1 MSRLGVLTLFSVLL
15 VTSQIASA
23 KDKFQQSGPVHLDKK
38 GEEWARESLKKMS
51 LEQKIGQMFMI
62 WARADFMN
70 IASPEYTVLRD
81 AMCKY
86 HIGGFGITVSFEDGL
101 LSKTPPLETAMLTNQ
116 LQRDSEFPLIFAAD
130 FERGLAFRLEEVTN
144 FPHAMAFGATGDP
157 EFAREA
163 GRITAREA
171 RAIGVQ
177 WNWFPDTDVNSNPEN
192 PVINTRSFG
201 EDPKHVSKMATAYIE
216 GAHEFGMLTTAKHFP
231 GHGDTDVDS
240 HLAVPSIK
248 GDKAHLES
256 VEFPPFEAAI
266 AAGVDAVMVA
276 HVVVPALDSD
286 PNHVATISPEIV
298 TGVLK
303 QQLGFHGLVVTDAL
317 NMRALTKLFPEGG
330 PVAAGRAAVE
340 AVKAGDDVL
349 ILPPDLGGAYNGLL
363 LAVRSGEIPESR
375 IDESVLKILRAK
387 ASVGLNKA
395 TQVDIDAVNRI
406 VALPA
411 SQAKAQEIAD
421 EAVALV
427 RDNNRVLPLKVTI
440 QGTNPPQNSY
450 PSTAENRASTLVLI
464 FTPDMRSDA
473 GLALE
478 QEFRAR
484 TAGVKVM
491 YIDPHNATLLAQ
503 QTMDAVEQ
511 AQVVI
516 AAAYLA
522 PQAGAST
529 NTSVLQNG
537 QGSLLQSVV
546 EMAADKTVVVAM
558 GNPYI
563 ATQLPQVQTYICT
576 FSDAEVSEVSA
587 VKAMFGEIP
596 MPGRLP
602 VTIPN
607 IASRGTGLGARP
619 GAAAAQALSS
629 SGGPQ

>member
-1 MSRLGVLTLFSVLL
+1 MTRLSLVILCLAFAMS
-15 VTSQIASA
+15 ASA
-23 KDKFQQSGPVHLDKK
+23 KERFQQPGPVHLDKK
-38 GEEWARESLKKMS
+38 GEKWARESLKKMS

-81 AMCKY
+81 AMRKY

-427 RDNNRVLPLKVTI
+427 RDNHRVLPLKVTI